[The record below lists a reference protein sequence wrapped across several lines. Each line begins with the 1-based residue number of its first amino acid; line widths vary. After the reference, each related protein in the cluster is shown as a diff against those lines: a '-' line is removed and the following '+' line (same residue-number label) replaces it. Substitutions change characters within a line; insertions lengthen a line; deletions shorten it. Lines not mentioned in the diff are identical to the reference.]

1 MTFLVSVPVLKG
13 RLQFKGLL
21 RVEGRFEGVLKAVEG
36 ANMMVAR
43 SGVIAG
49 DVEGC
54 HSVIVEG
61 TVIGNVSASVVVLR
75 RYANVQ
81 G

>member
-1 MTFLVSVPVLKG
+1 ME
-13 RLQFKGLL
+13 FKGLL
-21 RVEGRFEGVLKAVEG
+21 RVEGRFEGVLKPVEG

-54 HSVIVEG
+54 HSVIIEG

-75 RYANVQ
+75 RHANVQ